1 MNSETLQQ
9 PVEDYIIPL
18 YDLGL
23 SKSTIARMLTTEK
36 RIVKTKIKTLQRQKK
51 LRIRPQSWRSDDT
64 LRATLKFAAHHIY
77 VVKNRRP
84 EVDKVTQLIQ
94 TKLSPL
100 NELKIILEGML
111 TLETNLVLLREY
123 TEDDFTSKSEK
134 YFQIGT
140 TPKKKVVEEC
150 WYEFLCYIKDECI
163 ILPDTVEGIKET
175 LNLWFLETLDK
186 SITFS

>member
-36 RIVKTKIKTLQRQKK
+36 RIVKTKIKTLQIQKK

-123 TEDDFTSKSEK
+123 TEDDFTNKSEK

-140 TPKKKVVEEC
+140 TTKKVVDEC
-150 WYEFLCYIKDECI
+150 WYDFLCYIKDEYI